1 MGDTFPSPLCGVAR
15 RALALV
21 GGVFFR
27 IVLDAQELQEVLRMV
42 TSIILQRNGEVPA
55 RAVAP
60 KLEQCSIMPALKQ
73 LASRRRAFAC
83 ALQGLGERRFRTPRI
98 RFERLAAEV

>member
-1 MGDTFPSPLCGVAR
+1 MAFSEESFYGVGREGGKGGKGFLRQRSTSLVKSVGDTFPSPLCGGAR

-55 RAVAP
+55 
-60 KLEQCSIMPALKQ
+60 
-73 LASRRRAFAC
+73 
-83 ALQGLGERRFRTPRI
+83 
-98 RFERLAAEV
+98 